1 MGKENTPAPLETP
14 PLRDAQHK
22 TVVEEPGAPP
32 PSDADH
38 MRLIDSYKSILQE
51 GALRYPVAYHFIQEL
66 GKGRQGV
73 VYLAVR
79 QGARGCRTRHAVK
92 IFDPSIYSS
101 AERYWTDMGRIAGQ
115 VSRLQPTDHDN
126 LITCDIYDECNGVGF
141 VQMNAVDGIDLQY
154 FLSSTHLAIARSQC
168 SDDEWRHF
176 MSVLFRL
183 QSERMLFTPGIAVH
197 ILREVLSGLEHLHEA
212 GFLHGDIKPSNIMVD
227 RNGGVRSVDFGRAA
241 LIGERISIQL
251 GSPLYMAPE
260 IHRLEPGLPQSDM
273 YSLGLVAV
281 EMLGGRLPLN
291 PSLSQDA
298 DLLEAKMQLPGKLD
312 AWLPPYVVENDLLM
326 FILKKMLHPDPR
338 QRFRSARDASGSS
351 RGLRGV
357 QRQLAKMDIDAEYDT
372 EIERYIIKL
381 LDPATGHINP
391 RMD

>member
-1 MGKENTPAPLETP
+1 MGKENSPTP
-14 PLRDAQHK
+14 PEAPPILAVQHQ
-22 TVVEEPGAPP
+22 TVVEETGLPA
-32 PSDADH
+32 PSDANH
-38 MRLIDSYKSILQE
+38 LRLIDSYRAILQE

-73 VYLAVR
+73 VFLAVR

-101 AERYWTDMGRIAGQ
+101 AERYWTDMGRIASQ
-115 VSRLQPTDHDN
+115 VSRLQPTHHEN
-126 LITCDIYDECNGVGF
+126 LIACDIYDECNGVGF
-141 VQMNAVDGIDLQY
+141 IQMNAVDGIDLQY
-154 FLSSTHLAIARSQC
+154 FLSSTHLAITRSQC

-183 QSERMLFTPGIAVH
+183 QGKQMLFTPGIAVH
-197 ILREVLSGLEHLHEA
+197 ILREVLSGLEQLHDA

-227 RNGGVRSVDFGRAA
+227 RNGGVRSVDFGRAT

-260 IHRLEPGLPQSDM
+260 IHRLESGLPQSDM

-281 EMLGGRLPLN
+281 EMLGGRIPLN
-291 PSLSQDA
+291 PALSQDA
-298 DLLEAKMQLPGKLD
+298 DLLAAKMQLPDKLD
-312 AWLPPYVVENDLLM
+312 TWLPPYVVENDLLM
-326 FILKKMLHPDPR
+326 GILKKMLLPDPR
-338 QRFRSARDASGSS
+338 QRYRSAQEASGSS

-357 QRQLAKMDIDAEYDT
+357 QRQLAKMDIDAEYDA
-372 EIERYIIKL
+372 EIERYMKKL

>member
-1 MGKENTPAPLETP
+1 MDKKDMPPNLLSPPPPGSRDKTVLEETTP
-14 PLRDAQHK
+14 P
-22 TVVEEPGAPP
+22 PP
-32 PSDADH
+32 PDADR
-38 MRLIDSYKSILQE
+38 MRLIETYRAILRE

-79 QGARGCRTRHAVK
+79 QGARGCHTRHAVK
-92 IFDPSIYSS
+92 LFDPSIYST

-115 VSRLQPTDHDN
+115 VSRLQPTQHVN
-126 LITCDIYDECNGVGF
+126 LIACDIYDESNGVGF
-141 VQMNAVDGIDLQY
+141 IQMNAVDGIDLQY
-154 FLSSTHLAIARSQC
+154 FLSSTHLAIARGQC

-183 QSERMLFTPGIAVH
+183 QGDRILLTPGIAVH
-197 ILREVLSGLEHLHEA
+197 ILREILAGLQHLHEA

-227 RNGGVRSVDFGRAA
+227 RTGGIRSVDFGRAS

-273 YSLGLVAV
+273 YSLGLLAV
-281 EMLGGRLPLN
+281 ELLGGRVPFN
-291 PSLSQDA
+291 PAIFTDD
-298 DLLEAKMQLPGKLD
+298 DLLAAKMKLPDKLET
-312 AWLPPYVVENDLLM
+312 WLPPYVVENELLM
-326 FILKKMLHPDPR
+326 AILKKMLQPDPK
-338 QRFRSARDASGSS
+338 QRFRSARECSGSS

-357 QRQLAKMDIDAEYDT
+357 QRQLAKMDIDAEYDM
-372 EIERYIIKL
+372 EIERYVEKL
-381 LDPATGHINP
+381 LDPTTGHINP